1 MKRTYIYPPPF
12 LSILIGIVCFIC
24 FYIAILP
31 EITTVATLLLTAAGL
46 LTLCTTF
53 YVFPIISFDNQQIYI
68 FRFLPG
74 TAKRIRWEE
83 IRNISPLGNGG
94 GMGLSCLICT
104 DNKKYTLTIFLK
116 GWYKLLKHWDAIH
129 SVKETVLLQ
138 RKQLPAGIYRKPFW
152 KNSGFFLSLFALC
165 LLGISS
171 YTTCNGWR
179 NSIIGGVGLFIIIT
193 IVFLLLYGCYF
204 NYYEFTAT
212 HFCIRSPF
220 PFWNYKIR
228 WEDIHSI
235 RQYSTK
241 ANFISI
247 CTRQYRYKYIM
258 MGYLLPKEI
267 LIQLQAA
274 GISIE

>member
-1 MKRTYIYPPPF
+1 MRRTYLYPSPF
-12 LSILIGIVCFIC
+12 LSILMGIVCSIC
-24 FYIAILP
+24 FYVAILP
-31 EITTVATLLLTAAGL
+31 GITTVATLLLIAAGL
-46 LTLCTTF
+46 LTLCTMF

-68 FRFLPG
+68 SHFLPG

-83 IRNISPLGNGG
+83 VRSISPLENGG
-94 GMGLSCLICT
+94 GIGLSCLICT
-104 DNKKYTLTIFLK
+104 DNKRYTFTIFLK
-116 GWYKLLKHWDAIH
+116 GWHKLLKHWDSIH
-129 SVKETVLLQ
+129 PVKETIPLK
-138 RKQLPAGIYRKPFW
+138 REQLPTGIYRKPFW
-152 KNSGFFLSLFALC
+152 KSSDFFLCLFLLG
-165 LLGISS
+165 LLGIGS
-171 YTTCNGWR
+171 YTTCNGR
-179 NSIIGGVGLFIIIT
+179 FSITGFIGLFIII
-193 IVFLLLYGCYF
+193 IIIFLLLDGCYF
-204 NYYEFTAT
+204 NYYEFTTT

-247 CTRQYRYKYIM
+247 CTRQYRYRYIM

-267 LIQLQAA
+267 LTRLQAA